1 MWQKCYKSR
10 PWVCKNTKYMQIY
23 TKIHWIAHSKW
34 VNFLLGKLSLNCVF
48 KKTEEEGETG
58 GGKYDRSEEFLE
70 PLKVFQ
76 KISSR
81 QLYYCSQVGGF
92 PDEVQARTPEA
103 TSLYLQVEGLP
114 NSLTLSPAAP
124 PPIPITINHSAWN
137 TRICRSLKFTDHFCL
152 LFSFLLLSASSL
164 GTVGNNEPL
173 VFLLKK

>member
-1 MWQKCYKSR
+1 M
-10 PWVCKNTKYMQIY
+10 
-23 TKIHWIAHSKW
+23 
-34 VNFLLGKLSLNCVF
+34 NFLLGKLSLNCVF

-124 PPIPITINHSAWN
+124 PPSPLVST
-137 TRICRSLKFTDHFCL
+137 TVPETQGSLKFTDHFCL
-152 LFSFLLLSASSL
+152 LFSFLLLFASSL

>member
-1 MWQKCYKSR
+1 M
-10 PWVCKNTKYMQIY
+10 
-23 TKIHWIAHSKW
+23 
-34 VNFLLGKLSLNCVF
+34 FLKRLK
-48 KKTEEEGETG
+48 EEGETG

-114 NSLTLSPAAP
+114 NFLTLSPAALP
-124 PPIPITINHSAWN
+124 PSPLVSTTVPETQGSAARLSL
-137 TRICRSLKFTDHFCL
+137 RIISAYYFLSFFCL
-152 LFSFLLLSASSL
+152 SRH
-164 GTVGNNEPL
+164 
-173 VFLLKK
+173 